1 MPTDTFIEAP
11 SESHSGS
18 RFGCDLTRRCGSSGT
33 SVPIQGEYN
42 RFSLMNEH
50 AASATSKF
58 GFYPREGDY
67 PVVVDESKSKFDQK
81 IVRFV

>member
-1 MPTDTFIEAP
+1 MYSSTIGDESLVYDHVRDGVKKNSKMMLIE
-11 SESHSGS
+11 
-18 RFGCDLTRRCGSSGT
+18 
-33 SVPIQGEYN
+33 Q
-42 RFSLMNEH
+42 
-50 AASATSKF
+50 AATATSKF

>member
-1 MPTDTFIEAP
+1 MLIE
-11 SESHSGS
+11 
-18 RFGCDLTRRCGSSGT
+18 
-33 SVPIQGEYN
+33 Q
-42 RFSLMNEH
+42 
-50 AASATSKF
+50 AATETSKF

>member
-1 MPTDTFIEAP
+1 MQVEVRQKDKQTELAT
-11 SESHSGS
+11 
-18 RFGCDLTRRCGSSGT
+18 LT
-33 SVPIQGEYN
+33 
-42 RFSLMNEH
+42 
-50 AASATSKF
+50 F